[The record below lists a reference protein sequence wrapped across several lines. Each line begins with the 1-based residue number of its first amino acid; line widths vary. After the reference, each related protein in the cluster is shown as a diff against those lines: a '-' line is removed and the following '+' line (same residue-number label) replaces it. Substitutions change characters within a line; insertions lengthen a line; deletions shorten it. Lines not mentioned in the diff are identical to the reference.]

1 MVRKNDALDYHRNG
15 RPGKLEVVPTKPLV
29 TQRDLSLA
37 YSPGVAEPCLAIAE
51 NPELAWEYTARGNL
65 VAVITNGTAVLG
77 LGNIGPL
84 AGKPVMEG
92 KACLFKKFADIDV
105 FDLELDA
112 KETSVFVEAVAALE
126 PTFGGIN
133 LEDLKAPECFEIEA
147 ALRKRMNIP
156 VFHDDQ
162 HGTAIISGAALLN
175 GAEICGKRLADLKIV
190 VSGAGASAI
199 ACADFYVSLGVPV
212 GNITMIDSVGVIYAG
227 RAQGMNAYKAK
238 FARPDDGARTRVDA
252 IRGADVFLG
261 LSKAGMCTPE
271 MLKTMAKNPMVFAL
285 ANPDPEISYTDAKT
299 ARPDAIVATGRSDF
313 PNQVN
318 NVLGFP
324 SIFRGALD
332 VRAKEINET
341 MKVATA
347 HALAALAHE
356 PVPDSVSEAYGDQT
370 FRFGPDYVIPKPFD
384 TRVLWW
390 CAPAVAK
397 AAMESGAAR
406 LNIDLDEYRE
416 RLQRRIGGAQ
426 HTIMSRIVA
435 RAKNASKR
443 IVFPEGDNIK
453 VLRACQI
460 VLDEGIARPIL
471 LGQERRIRE
480 RAAELDLDLEGVE
493 IIHPAEGAQHAAYAQ
508 KFLELR
514 CRKGVTSANAARLV
528 NRRIYYGM
536 MMVREGE
543 ADGIVAGLTAP
554 YPDTI
559 RPALQI
565 LGTRPDV
572 RRASGM
578 YMMLLKNDVKFFA
591 DATVNIDPDAETLA
605 EIAIQVADAVK
616 TFEIVPRIA
625 MISFSNFGSA
635 PHPES
640 QKVAKA
646 VEIVRKLRPD
656 LEIDGEV
663 QADIAVEPEKMREL
677 FPFSRLTDGANVLV
691 FPSLAAGNAAYK
703 VLAALG
709 GATAIGPI
717 LLGVNKPVTVLPRDA
732 NVDTIVSMTA
742 YTVARGLAP

>member
-1 MVRKNDALDYHRNG
+1 MVRKNDALEYHRAG

-37 YSPGVAEPCLAIAE
+37 YSPGVAEPCLEIAD
-51 NPELAWEYTARGNL
+51 NPELGWEYTARGNL
-65 VAVITNGTAVLG
+65 VAVVTNGTAVLG

-105 FDLELDA
+105 FDIELDA
-112 KETSVFVEAVAALE
+112 KETNRFIDACAALE

-147 ALRKRMNIP
+147 ALKKRMQIP

-175 GAEICGKRLADLKIV
+175 GAEIFGKNIADLKVV

-199 ACADFYVSLGVPV
+199 ACADFYVSLGVKLA
-212 GNITMIDSVGVIYAG
+212 NITMIDSVGVIYEG
-227 RAQGMNAYKAK
+227 RKEGMNVYKQK
-238 FARPDDGARTRVDA
+238 FARPDDGARTRADA

-261 LSKAGMCTPE
+261 LSKAGMCTGE

-285 ANPDPEISYTDAKT
+285 ANPDPEISYPDAKA
-299 ARPDAIVATGRSDF
+299 ARPDALVATGRSDF

-324 SIFRGALD
+324 YVFRGALD
-332 VRAKEINET
+332 VRAKEINEA
-341 MKVATA
+341 MKVAA
-347 HALAALAHE
+347 ARSLAALAHE
-356 PVPDSVSEAYGDQT
+356 PVPDSVAEAYGAES
-370 FRFGPDYVIPKPFD
+370 FRFGTDYVIPKPFD

-390 CAPAVAK
+390 CAPAVAQ
-397 AAMESGAAR
+397 AAMDSGVAR
-406 LNIDLDEYRE
+406 LKIDLDEYRE
-416 RLQRRIGGAQ
+416 RLKRRIGGAQ
-426 HTIMSRIVA
+426 HTIMSRIVQ
-435 RAKNASKR
+435 RAKSAPKR
-443 IVFPEGDNIK
+443 VVFPEGDNIK

-471 LGQERRIRE
+471 LGQEKKIRA
-480 RAAELDLDLEGVE
+480 RAVELDLDLDGVE
-493 IIHPAEGAQHAAYAQ
+493 IVHPPEAPAHAAYTQ
-508 KFLELR
+508 EFLDLR

-528 NRRIYYGM
+528 NRRIYFGM
-536 MMVREGE
+536 MMVRRGD
-543 ADGIVAGLTAP
+543 ADGLVAGLTAP
-554 YPDTI
+554 YPETI

-605 EIAIQVADAVK
+605 DIAIQAADAVRS
-616 TFEIVPRIA
+616 FEIVPRIA

-640 QKVAKA
+640 HKVARA
-646 VEIVRKLRPD
+646 VEIVRHRRPD

-677 FPFSRLTDGANVLV
+677 FPFSRLTDEANVLV

-742 YTVARGLAP
+742 YTVARAPG